1 MSQIKQT
8 SGTTQT
14 VEFKHAMAA
23 HCESGMLSA
32 LLTHKGLRIS
42 EPMVF
47 GASGALFFVFI
58 KTPHMVFPV
67 FDMRNRPGD
76 MRKNLGKRLGISFA
90 TQKFA
95 NPGKAQASLEALVDK
110 GIPTAVQVDM
120 FYMDYIPSYMRVH
133 FNAHFITIVGKDG
146 NDFLV
151 SDCYYP
157 SVSRL
162 SRDSLDK
169 ARFAKSD
176 FAPKGFQFYVES
188 APQNG
193 LDEKVLS
200 KAALQGIKQAA
211 FNMVKLPVPFIG
223 IKGMRRFAD
232 NVPAWP
238 KIARNSDALSHA
250 IMSIHITLEERGTGG
265 GGFRFMYASFLQ
277 EASKLL
283 NRPELSGM
291 SKKIMAIGDRW
302 RELSLFAARIGKD
315 RDLGESRLQEVRA
328 MIRARA
334 DEEEAF
340 FKELLAM
347 VK

>member
-1 MSQIKQT
+1 MSQIQFNHK
-8 SGTTQT
+8 
-14 VEFKHAMAA
+14 MAA

-32 LLTHKGLRIS
+32 LLTHKGLGIS
-42 EPMVF
+42 EPMIF
-47 GASGALFFVFI
+47 GASGAIFFVFI

-76 MRKNLGKRLGISFA
+76 IRKNLGKKLGISFS
-90 TQKFA
+90 TQKFGD
-95 NPGKAQASLEALVDK
+95 PHKARASLESLIDK

-133 FNAHFITIVGKDG
+133 FNAHFVVVVGKEG
-146 NDFLV
+146 ADFLV

-157 SVSRL
+157 SISKL
-162 SRDSLDK
+162 SRESLDK

-176 FAPKGFQFYVES
+176 FAPRGFQFYVES
-188 APQNG
+188 VPQG
-193 LDEKVLS
+193 GISQEVLG
-200 KAALQGIKQAA
+200 KAVVQGIKQAA
-211 FNMVKLPVPFIG
+211 VNMVKLPVPFIG
-223 IKGMRRFAD
+223 VKGMRRFAD
-232 NVPAWP
+232 NVPTWP
-238 KIARNSDALSHA
+238 KIARNMDALSHA

-277 EASKLL
+277 EAAKLL
-283 NRPELSGM
+283 NRQEFADM

-302 RELSLFAARIGKD
+302 RELSLFVARIGKD
-315 RDLGESRLQEVRA
+315 RDLGDGRLQEVRQ

-340 FKELLAM
+340 FRELLIM
-347 VK
+347 VT

>member
-1 MSQIKQT
+1 MSLIRFQHKL
-8 SGTTQT
+8 
-14 VEFKHAMAA
+14 AA

-32 LLTHKGLRIS
+32 LLAHHGLTMS

-47 GASGALFFVFI
+47 GLSGAIFFVFI

-67 FDMRNRPGD
+67 FDMRSKPGD
-76 MRKNLGKRLGISFA
+76 MRKNIGKRLGITFS
-90 TQKFA
+90 TQKFRDPNRA
-95 NPGKAQASLEALVDK
+95 RASLEALLDK
-110 GIPTAVQVDM
+110 GIPTTVQVDM

-133 FNAHFITIVGKDG
+133 FNAHFIVVIGKENG
-146 NDFLV
+146 TFLV

-157 SVSRL
+157 SISKL
-162 SRDSLDK
+162 AQDSLDK

-176 FAPKGFQFYVES
+176 FAPKGFQFHIASLPPKGISE
-188 APQNG
+188 
-193 LDEKVLS
+193 EVLT
-200 KAALQGIKQAA
+200 KAVIQGIKQAA

-232 NVPAWP
+232 NIPTWP
-238 KIARNSDALSHA
+238 KLARNMDALSHA

-277 EASKLL
+277 EAAKLL
-283 NRPELSGM
+283 NRQEFTDM
-291 SKKIMAIGDRW
+291 SKIIMAIGDRW
-302 RELSLFAARIGKD
+302 RELSLFVARIGKD
-315 RDLGESRLQEVRA
+315 RDLGDNRMQEIRQ

-334 DEEEAF
+334 DEEESF
-340 FKELLAM
+340 FKTLLAM

>member
-1 MSQIKQT
+1 MSQIQFQHKM
-8 SGTTQT
+8 G
-14 VEFKHAMAA
+14 A
-23 HCESGMLSA
+23 HCESGILSA
-32 LLTHKGLRIS
+32 LLSHNGVALS
-42 EPMVF
+42 EPMVL
-47 GASGALFFVFI
+47 GISGAIFFVFI

-76 MRKNLGKRLGISFA
+76 MRKNIGKRLGIKFA
-90 TQKFA
+90 TQKFSDPDRA
-95 NPGKAQASLEALVDK
+95 RASLEALLDK
-110 GIPTAVQVDM
+110 GIPTTVQVDM
-120 FYMDYIPSYMRVH
+120 FYMEYIPSYMRVH
-133 FNAHFITIVGKDG
+133 FNAHFIVVVGREGG
-146 NDFLV
+146 NYLV

-157 SVSRL
+157 SISKL

-176 FAPKGFQFYVES
+176 FAPKGFQFYVASTPAGGVKE
-188 APQNG
+188 
-193 LDEKVLS
+193 DVLK
-200 KAALQGIKQAA
+200 KAVMQGIKQSA

-223 IKGMRRFAD
+223 VKGMRRFAD
-232 NVPAWP
+232 NIPAWP
-238 KIARNSDALSHA
+238 KIARNMDALSHA

-277 EASKLL
+277 EAAKLL
-283 NRPELSGM
+283 DKTEFSDM

-302 RELSLFAARIGKD
+302 RELSLFVARVGKN
-315 RDLGESRLQEVRA
+315 RDLGDNRMQEIRQ

-340 FKELLAM
+340 FKTLLTM